1 MKHFCA
7 LCLDPI
13 IGNPK
18 KQPLGRNDAL
28 VNVCD
33 TCDSA
38 HPRSGLY
45 AFDDASKHGGS
56 ENRNAGMRRVGGG
69 GFRKGKS

>member
-1 MKHFCA
+1 MRNFCA

-13 IGNPK
+13 VGNPK

-38 HPRSGLY
+38 HPRSGRY
-45 AFDDASKHGGS
+45 SFDGNESAARGIGDG
-56 ENRNAGMRRVGGG
+56 NRHKTPRAV
-69 GFRKGKS
+69 RK